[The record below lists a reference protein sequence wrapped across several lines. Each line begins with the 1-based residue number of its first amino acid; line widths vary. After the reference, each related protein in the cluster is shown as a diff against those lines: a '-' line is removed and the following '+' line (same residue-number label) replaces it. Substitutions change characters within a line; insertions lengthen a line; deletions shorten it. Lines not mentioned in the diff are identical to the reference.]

1 MIGKLE
7 SLLDNIAFPSDL
19 KKLDESQLPQLCDEL
34 RRFIIDELSHNP
46 GHLASS
52 LGVVELTVAIHY
64 VYDMPMDKL
73 VWDVGHQA
81 YGHKILTGRRERFHT
96 NRQFGGISGFPNP
109 AESEYDSFVAGH
121 ASNSISAALGISI
134 ADDRLKHEKSHTVAV
149 IGDAAMSGGL
159 AFEGLNNASFYP
171 NNLLVVLNDNHMA
184 IDEPV
189 GGMSEYL
196 VRLTTS
202 ETYNKWRYRLYQFLE
217 RHGWVKE
224 DSKGKHIRRHNSLK
238 AAIANEHNLFEVLNL
253 RYFGPVDGHDVINLV
268 KILRSIKDY
277 NGPKVLHIKT
287 KKGKGFK
294 PAEEAAAIWHAPGK
308 FNKESGER
316 VIPPITKDTPPLF
329 QDVFGHTLVDLAK
342 MNDKVVGVTPAMP
355 SGCSMSFLM
364 HEMPERVFDVG
375 IAEGHA
381 VTFSAGLAKGGLMPF
396 CNIYSS
402 FMQRSYD
409 NVIHDVA
416 LQNLDMV
423 MCLDRAGLVGS
434 DGATHHGAFDL
445 AAFRCVPNLTIAS
458 PMNVVELRN
467 LMYTASQP
475 GHGPFMIRYP
485 RGKGVLL
492 DWHGE
497 MQTMPVGKGVRLKEG
512 TSSLAVLTLG
522 PLGFAAKK
530 AIERAESEGMS
541 VSHYN
546 MLFLKPLDE
555 EMLQEVA
562 SRHTK
567 VITVEDGVVSGGFG
581 SAVLEYFADHDCQI
595 KVKRIGIPD
604 LFATHGTQEE
614 LYHLYGMDA
623 EGIYQAI
630 VSMLQ

>member
-1 MIGKLE
+1 ME
-7 SLLDNIAFPSDL
+7 SLLDKIDTPSDL
-19 KKLDESQLPQLCDEL
+19 KKLDESQLPQVCDEL

-52 LGVVELTVAIHY
+52 LGVVELTVALHY
-64 VYDMPMDKL
+64 VYDVPEDKI

-81 YGHKILTGRRERFHT
+81 YGHKILTGRRTRFST

-109 AESEYDSFVAGH
+109 HESEYDSFVAGH

-134 ADDRLKHEKSHTVAV
+134 ADDKLGKHQAHTVAV

-159 AFEGLNNASFYP
+159 AFEGLNNASAYP

-184 IDEPV
+184 IDAPV

-202 ETYNKWRYRLYQFLE
+202 ATYNKWRYKLYRFFAKL
-217 RHGWVKE
+217 GWVKE
-224 DSKGKHIRRHNSLK
+224 DEKAKHIRFHNSVK

-253 RYFGPVDGHDVINLV
+253 RYFGPVDGHDVVSLV

-277 NGPKVLHIKT
+277 KGPKVLHIKT

-308 FNKESGER
+308 FNKETGER
-316 VIPPITKDTPPLF
+316 VVAPITKDTPPLF
-329 QDVFGHTLVDLAK
+329 QDVFGHTLVELAR
-342 MNDKVVGVTPAMP
+342 MNDKVVGITPAMP

-364 HEMPERVFDVG
+364 HEMPDRVFDVG

-381 VTFSAGLAKGGLMPF
+381 VTFSAGLAKEGMMPF

-402 FMQRSYD
+402 FMQRAYD
-409 NVIHDVA
+409 NVIHDVC

-458 PMNVVELRN
+458 PMNVIELRN
-467 LMYTASQP
+467 LMYTASLP

-492 DWHGE
+492 DWHKE
-497 MQTMPVGKGVRLKEG
+497 MEEMPVGKGVCLKKG
-512 TSSLAVLTLG
+512 TSSLAVLSLG
-522 PLGFAAKK
+522 PLGHAAAKAIAK
-530 AIERAESEGMS
+530 AEENGMS

-555 EMLQEVA
+555 ELLNEVA
-562 SRHTK
+562 KTYQS

-581 SAVLEYFADHDCQI
+581 SAVLEYFADHDVAMH
-595 KVKRIGIPD
+595 VKRIGIPNI
-604 LFATHGTQEE
+604 FATHGTQEE
-614 LYHLYGMDA
+614 LYHYYGMDA
-623 EGIYQAI
+623 DGIYAAI
-630 VSMLQ
+630 ESVLKK

>member
-1 MIGKLE
+1 M
-7 SLLDNIAFPSDL
+7 LDKIDTPSDL
-19 KKLDESQLPQLCDEL
+19 KKLDESQLPQVCDEL

-52 LGVVELTVAIHY
+52 LGVVELTVALHY
-64 VYDMPMDKL
+64 VYDVPEDKI

-81 YGHKILTGRRERFHT
+81 YGHKILTGRRTRFST

-109 AESEYDSFVAGH
+109 HESEYDSFVAGH

-134 ADDRLKHEKSHTVAV
+134 ADDKLGKDQAHTVAV

-159 AFEGLNNASFYP
+159 AFEGLNNASAYP

-184 IDEPV
+184 IDAPV

-202 ETYNKWRYRLYQFLE
+202 ATYNKWRYKLYRFFAKL
-217 RHGWVKE
+217 GWVKE
-224 DSKGKHIRRHNSLK
+224 DEKAKHIRFHNSVK

-253 RYFGPVDGHDVINLV
+253 RYFGPVDGHDVVSLV

-277 NGPKVLHIKT
+277 KGPKVLHIKT

-308 FNKESGER
+308 FNKETGER
-316 VIPPITKDTPPLF
+316 VVAPITKDTPPLF
-329 QDVFGHTLVDLAK
+329 QDVFGHTLVELAR
-342 MNDKVVGVTPAMP
+342 MNDKVVGITPAMP

-364 HEMPERVFDVG
+364 HEMPDRVFDVG

-381 VTFSAGLAKGGLMPF
+381 VTFSAGLAKEGMMPF

-402 FMQRSYD
+402 FMQRAYD
-409 NVIHDVA
+409 NVIHDVC

-458 PMNVVELRN
+458 PMNVIELRN
-467 LMYTASQP
+467 LMYTASLP

-492 DWHGE
+492 DWHKE
-497 MQTMPVGKGVRLKEG
+497 MEEMPVGKGVCLKKG
-512 TSSLAVLTLG
+512 TSSLAVLSLG
-522 PLGFAAKK
+522 PLGHAAAKAIAK
-530 AIERAESEGMS
+530 AEENGMS

-555 EMLQEVA
+555 ELLNEVA
-562 SRHTK
+562 KTYQS

-581 SAVLEYFADHDCQI
+581 SAVLEYFADHDVAMH
-595 KVKRIGIPD
+595 VKRIGIPNISAKVSQNASAFF
-604 LFATHGTQEE
+604 L
-614 LYHLYGMDA
+614 GMVCVA
-623 EGIYQAI
+623 AFR
-630 VSMLQ
+630 

>member
-1 MIGKLE
+1 ME
-7 SLLDNIAFPSDL
+7 SLLNSIEYPSDL

-34 RRFIIDELSHNP
+34 RSFIIDELSHNP

-52 LGVVELTVAIHY
+52 LGVVELTVALHY
-64 VYDMPMDKL
+64 VYDVPEDKI

-81 YGHKILTGRRERFHT
+81 YGHKILTGRRKLFST

-109 AESEYDSFVAGH
+109 HESEYDSFVAGH
-121 ASNSISAALGISI
+121 ASNSISAALGITI
-134 ADDRLKHEKSHTVAV
+134 ADDHLQHQNSHTVAV
-149 IGDAAMSGGL
+149 IGDAAMAGGL
-159 AFEGLNNASFYP
+159 AFEGLNNASFYQ

-189 GGMSEYL
+189 GGMSDYL

-202 ETYNKWRYRLYQFLE
+202 ETYNKWRYRLYQLLSKI
-217 RHGWVKE
+217 GLVKE
-224 DSKGKHIRRHNSLK
+224 DEKGKHIRFHNSVK
-238 AAIANEHNLFEVLNL
+238 AAIAKEHNLFEVLNL
-253 RYFGPVDGHDVINLV
+253 RYFGPVNGHDVISLV

-277 NGPKVLHIKT
+277 KGPKVLHIKT

-294 PAEEAAAIWHAPGK
+294 PAEEAAAVWHAPGK
-308 FNKESGER
+308 FNKETGER
-316 VIPPITKDTPPLF
+316 MVPPITKDTPPLF

-364 HEMPERVFDVG
+364 HEMPERVYDVG

-402 FMQRSYD
+402 FMQRAYD

-458 PMNVVELRN
+458 PMNVIELRN
-467 LMYTASQP
+467 LMYTASLP

-497 MQTMPVGKGVRLKEG
+497 MKEMPVGKGICLKEG
-512 TSSLAVLTLG
+512 SSSLAILSLG
-522 PLGFAAKK
+522 PLGHAVTK
-530 AIERAESEGMS
+530 AIAKAEEEGMS

-546 MLFLKPLDE
+546 MLFLKPMDE
-555 EMLQEVA
+555 VLLKKIGERY
-562 SRHTK
+562 SN

-581 SAVLEYFADHDCQI
+581 SAVLEFFNDNGYAVR
-595 KVKRIGIPD
+595 VKRIGIPD
-604 LFATHGTQEE
+604 IFATHGTQEE
-614 LYHLYGMDA
+614 LYHYYGMDA
-623 EGIYQAI
+623 DGIYSAI
-630 VSMLQ
+630 ESVLKKN